1 MTDMYDEKKVP
12 DFTLP
17 PYPHEEHGSE
27 VRLDDSY
34 FFALPPLDSIGYA
47 RDIIGDFIIILIF
60 FGGAVVP
67 PPPPARALAWAADF
81 RNFPR
86 RCGLSSDSGI

>member
-47 RDIIGDFIIILIF
+47 RDMGDFIIIYLFI
-60 FGGAVVP
+60 
-67 PPPPARALAWAADF
+67 
-81 RNFPR
+81 
-86 RCGLSSDSGI
+86 SSAP